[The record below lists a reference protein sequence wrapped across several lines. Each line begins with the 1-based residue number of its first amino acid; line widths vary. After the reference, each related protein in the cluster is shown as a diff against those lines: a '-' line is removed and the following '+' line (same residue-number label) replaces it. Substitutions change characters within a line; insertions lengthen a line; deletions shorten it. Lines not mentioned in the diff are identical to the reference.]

1 MPGHAG
7 DDQLQVASL
16 IALHAGVGSG
26 MLCLVPWA
34 CDDWESRMISVSDGR
49 EILACFLPLAGYSG
63 GSVG

>member
-7 DDQLQVASL
+7 DGQLQVTSL

-26 MLCLVPWA
+26 MLCLVPCA
-34 CDDWESRMISVSDGR
+34 CDYGERIVSVSDDR

>member
-7 DDQLQVASL
+7 DGQLQVTSL

-34 CDDWESRMISVSDGR
+34 GDDWERMISVSDDR
-49 EILACFLPLAGYSG
+49 ETLACFLPLAGYSG